1 MLRKPVQLLLAG
13 GLSLVVAVASA
24 LPASAQLRD
33 QYTLQQAE
41 SGAVSIQ
48 VWPGSGTNLDFTRTG
63 QYVYRAWLDDPSRVQ
78 LDTDTPIENANA
90 QIIHLRRVDHIDFEG
105 LPSTG
110 ITLLSV
116 ATVDA
121 TGQRHLYQFRVTYGD
136 HRPEYATISLTP
148 QAVSPQFD
156 ALLTNSA
163 GRGFDLE
170 TFQAGITQLILDGTI
185 AGDGPMHGR
194 LKEFMSLVQSGSS
207 PTEAAQSA
215 GVELAVVQEVAQIG
229 LDAAAAEARSQ
240 FIEEE
245 PSGVDGE
252 IEAMDEEATPA
263 AAIDSVALIETL
275 NRMSTLGGQHPRLK
289 HGGFVPPLQVADQPK
304 P

>member
-1 MLRKPVQLLLAG
+1 MRRKSTQLLLSG

-24 LPASAQLRD
+24 MPGMAQLRD

-41 SGAVSIQ
+41 SGAVSVQ
-48 VWPGSGTNLDFTRTG
+48 VWPGSGTNLDFTSTE
-63 QYVYRAWLDDPSRVQ
+63 QYIYRAWLDDPSRVQ

-90 QIIHLRRVDHIDFEG
+90 QIIHLRKIDHIDFEG

-110 ITLLSV
+110 VTLLSV

-136 HRPEYATISLTP
+136 NQPAYATISLTP

-156 ALLTNSA
+156 TLLTNSA
-163 GRGFDLE
+163 DGGVDLE
-170 TFQAGITQLILDGTI
+170 TFRAGIAQLILDGTI

-194 LKEFMSLVQSGSS
+194 LKDFMGLVQSGLS
-207 PTEAAQSA
+207 PAVAAQSA
-215 GVELAVVQEVAQIG
+215 GVDLAVVQEVAQIG
-229 LDAAAAEARSQ
+229 LDAAAAGERSR

-245 PSGVDGE
+245 EPLDVDGE
-252 IEAMDEEATPA
+252 IEATPA
-263 AAIDSVALIETL
+263 EAIDSEALIETL
-275 NRMSTLGGQHPRLK
+275 NRMSTLGGE
-289 HGGFVPPLQVADQPK
+289 
-304 P
+304 